1 MHPEKWWEQSCHYGV
16 TEQKDLTM
24 PTYTIETDYL
34 GEFHDPV
41 NYDLEVGGDHP
52 SHNFYAEL
60 ARQANGPV
68 LEIASGTGL
77 VTLRLAQQGS
87 DMTGLEIV
95 PAMLAHARHKA
106 EQMGLSVRW
115 VEGDARTFALDQPFK
130 LIYLTGNAFQA
141 FLNNTDQR
149 ALLQQVQAH
158 LTPDGLLAFETRN
171 PNWQD
176 LTTDRNE
183 SEWLH
188 YTDAQ
193 GNEVRVTEVREYD
206 HVAQVLIYTLW
217 RRWQTP
223 AGPQERTT
231 RIALRYTFPQE
242 LKALLEYNGFIVR
255 AQYGNWDKSPL
266 DKASPTIITICQKR
280 P

>member
-1 MHPEKWWEQSCHYGV
+1 MSI
-16 TEQKDLTM
+16 
-24 PTYTIETDYL
+24 YTIEADYL

-52 SHNFYAEL
+52 SHDFYAEL
-60 ARQANGPV
+60 AQQAQGPV

-77 VTLRLAQQGS
+77 VTLRLAQQGI

-106 EQMGLSVRW
+106 QQLGLAVRW
-115 VEGDARTFALDQPFK
+115 IAGDARTFALDQQFK

-141 FLNNTDQR
+141 FLNHADQC
-149 ALLQQVQAH
+149 ALLQRVHAH

-171 PNWQD
+171 PNWQE
-176 LTTDRNE
+176 LTTDPNE

-193 GNEVRVTEVREYD
+193 GHEVRVTEVREYD
-206 HVAQVLIYTLW
+206 HVAQVLVYTLW
-217 RRWQTP
+217 RRWQATD
-223 AGPQERTT
+223 GPQERTT

-242 LKALLEYNGFIVR
+242 LNALLTYNGFAVR

-266 DKASPTIITICQKR
+266 GKASPTIITICQKQR
-280 P
+280 